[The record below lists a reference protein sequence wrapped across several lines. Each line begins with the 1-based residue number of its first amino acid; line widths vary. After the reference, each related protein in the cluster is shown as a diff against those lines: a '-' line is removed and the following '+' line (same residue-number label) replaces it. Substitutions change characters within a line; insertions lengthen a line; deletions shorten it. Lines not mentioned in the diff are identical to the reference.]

1 MSFLVTAAAT
11 ATTSAIVGGATATTV
26 GAALAGG
33 TAASVGA
40 GIAGAAAGAA
50 TAGALGAGVG
60 AISSAAQGQDVGKGA
75 LMGAASG
82 VVTAGVAGGVSAALG
97 PAAVGGT
104 QAALQGVAQ
113 GVGNVAAGAAG
124 GATGAAVG
132 GNDVGKGALV
142 GAGTA
147 AAAQVAS
154 GLVGGIG
161 SSVGAP
167 DTTITLGPGA
177 PAGAPVPTTT
187 GATGVGG
194 AGVTT
199 NTLPSLG
206 KIDPGVPMEGN
217 LAANAPGAPPAPATS
232 MLDPTAKFL
241 SQSGTPI
248 TAQGIKGTLGG
259 LGGAVAGDYAGQGII
274 DAQDATDKAASEDKA
289 RGLDFASQG
298 SSGLAGV
305 RAAGLPDGSGPLGS
319 LGRIGKA
326 TGGITALAH
335 GGQVPLG
342 DGAYIIP
349 ADVVSAL
356 GNGSSKAGADYLRRL
371 MIEVRKEAVNLQGM
385 GAAKKHVS

>member
-33 TAASVGA
+33 SIGA
-40 GIAGAAAGAA
+40 GLAGAAAGAA

-82 VVTAGVAGGVSAALG
+82 VVTAGVAGGVGAAIG

-104 QAALQGVAQ
+104 EAALQGVAQ

-167 DTTITLGPGA
+167 PDTTVNLGPGT
-177 PAGAPVPTTT
+177 PAGPAVPA
-187 GATGVGG
+187 GP
-194 AGVTT
+194 GVTT
-199 NTLPSLG
+199 NALPTLG

-217 LAANAPGAPPAPATS
+217 LAANAPGAPPTPAAPATS

-259 LGGAVAGDYAGQGII
+259 LGGAVAGDYAGNGII
-274 DAQDATDKAASEDKA
+274 DAQDAAAKAAGEDKA

-305 RAAGLPDGSGPLGS
+305 RAAGLPDGTGPLGG
-319 LGRIGKA
+319 LGSIGRA

-335 GGQVPLG
+335 GGQVALG